1 MCGDKPCGSCEMKK
15 NKEHNQ
21 LHSLAPG
28 YVKTRVML
36 YSGNGSANGDNSIVT
51 FNLAKPLNS
60 VVAIDWTNTDIFYQ
74 VVAQPCVISIDQLPN
89 PNYTTAGVGYFAY
102 ILSANNVY
110 PRQFAPFAQP
120 PRSYAQITIRLTDST
135 GALFTGLTPWT
146 LELEFVQKV
155 NN

>member
-1 MCGDKPCGSCEMKK
+1 MCGEKPCSSCDKAAANKK
-15 NKEHNQ
+15 TH
-21 LHSLAPG
+21 LDSLAPG

-36 YSGNGSANGDNSIVT
+36 YSGNGQANGDNSIVT

-74 VVAQPCVISIDQLPN
+74 VLAQPCIVSIDQLPN

-120 PRSYAQITIRLTDST
+120 PRSYAQVTIRLTNSA
-135 GALFTGLTPWT
+135 GALFTGLSPWT
-146 LELEFVQKV
+146 LELEFIQKV